1 MVHSAYGKIPLNYS
15 KMIRTCLS
23 LSICVNNDCT
33 QDTMA
38 SITLF
43 LTYNICILDKVS
55 ELIYIGI
62 CKLKT

>member
-15 KMIRTCLS
+15 QVIRPYLS

-33 QDTMA
+33 QDTLA